1 MFDTHPSNDMVSIT
15 LSKRADQ
22 DDYTVRSVE
31 FISPALNHRSQPKK
45 DLLIEQVFNEDLAV
59 YMRQRLEHVRRRHMV
74 ESYPDDIVELQTATL
89 GRTRLLSNLRANGNG
104 NVIIRFAHFVGDF
117 EGVFAFDAPL
127 GRSAIKDGEVA
138 MLKAIEAV
146 HLPVINMA
154 DECVSRV
161 LQDDQRRVIEDR
173 LNKVSAEIDELRFYF
188 HLLARHIANTDA
200 RPAAEIEFDGHITIN
215 DTYLR

>member
-22 DDYTVRSVE
+22 YDYTVRSVE
-31 FISPALNHRSQPKK
+31 FISPFLNHRSQPKK

-59 YMRQRLEHVRRRHMV
+59 YMRQRLEHVGRRHMV

-117 EGVFAFDAPL
+117 EGVFIFDAPL
-127 GRSAIKDGEVA
+127 GRSAIKDGEAA

-161 LQDDQRRVIEDR
+161 LRDDQRRVIEER
-173 LNKVSAEIDELRFYF
+173 LSKVSSEIDELRFYF
-188 HLLARHIANTDA
+188 HLLARHIANTDSH
-200 RPAAEIEFDGHITIN
+200 PAPQIGFEDHVNPSESSFP
-215 DTYLR
+215 